1 MIRKT
6 IGFLA
11 GLAATSVFMA
21 GLLPAASAAESS
33 PSPFAVTESGLVF
46 GSTVNGVNEFLGIP
60 YAVPPVGV
68 LRWTP
73 PKPYGLFRGLV
84 LQATQF
90 GGDCTQPITS
100 GTFGGENCL
109 FLNVFT
115 PHDVLA
121 DDLLKDHGRGLP
133 VMIWIPGGGLVNGG
147 AEIYDP
153 TPMVKKG
160 VIVVTINYRLG
171 YLGFFAQSALDSE
184 GHPAGNYGL
193 MDQQFAFEWVR
204 QNIAGFGG
212 DPDQVT
218 IFGESAGGYSV
229 YAHLASP
236 TAAHLFRGA
245 ISESGSFFEFQ
256 SYFDFV
262 VSLATGESTGTAFV
276 PPGNDVAA
284 GFGCSSPS
292 QTASETS
299 KCLRALPASALA
311 AVEPGTMFPFVDG
324 TLLTQT
330 PAQAFADG
338 QFNRV
343 PLIHGT
349 NHDEWRSFVEGEYDF
364 GVGPLTDVE
373 YPAAVAALFGDSVND
388 PFVQFLVETEYPL
401 SNYPPPPGVVSA
413 PLALGALGTD
423 WAFAC
428 PARNA
433 DLLLSQYVATYAYE
447 FNDENAP
454 PAQSS
459 IPGLTFPL
467 GAYHNAEVQY
477 LFNFDFGLFTTAQ
490 QRLSDAMIN
499 YWTQF
504 AKTGNPNS
512 SGAPTWSQYTAGGS
526 FESLL
531 PPAPV
536 PESDASFDMDHN
548 CSSFWDP

>member
-1 MIRKT
+1 MIRKST
-6 IGFLA
+6 TCLVGI
-11 GLAATSVFMA
+11 AAIFALMA
-21 GLLPAASAAESS
+21 GLVVTVSAAGS
-33 PSPFAVTESGLVF
+33 PRPPIAFTESGLVV
-46 GSTVNGVNEFLGIP
+46 GTTTSGVNQFLGIP
-60 YAVPPVGV
+60 YAAPPVGA

-73 PKPYGLFRGLV
+73 PKPYGLFHGFV
-84 LQATQF
+84 LRATQF
-90 GGDCTQPITS
+90 GGDCTQPTAS
-100 GTFGGENCL
+100 GPFGSENCL

-121 DDLLKDHGRGLP
+121 DDLLEDHGRGLP

-193 MDQQFAFEWVR
+193 MDQQFAFKWVR

-229 YAHLASP
+229 YAQLASP

-245 ISESGSFFEFQ
+245 ISESGSFDEFQ
-256 SYFDFV
+256 DYFGFIVD
-262 VSLATGESTGTAFV
+262 LATGESSGTAFV
-276 PPGNDVAA
+276 PPGDDVAA
-284 GFGCSSPS
+284 SVGCL
-292 QTASETS
+292 SETS
-299 KCLRALPASALA
+299 MCLRALPASAL
-311 AVEPGTMFPFVDG
+311 VTGEPGTMFPFVDG

-330 PAQAFADG
+330 PAQAFANG

-343 PLIHGT
+343 PVIHGT
-349 NHDEWRSFVEGEYDF
+349 NHDEWRAFVEGEYDF
-364 GVGPLTDVE
+364 GIGPLTDLE
-373 YPAAVAALFGDSVND
+373 YPAAVAALFGDPVSNS
-388 PFVQFLVETEYPL
+388 FIQFLVDTEYPL

-423 WAFAC
+423 VVFAC

-433 DLLLSQYVATYAYE
+433 DLLLSQYVPTYAYE

-454 PAQSS
+454 PAQSAV
-459 IPGLTFPL
+459 PGLTFPL
-467 GAYHNAEVQY
+467 GADHGAEIQY
-477 LFNFDFGLFTTAQ
+477 LFSLKFGPFTAAQ
-490 QRLSDAMIN
+490 QQLSDAMIG

-512 SGAPTWSQYTAGGS
+512 PGAPTWSLYTAGGS

-536 PESDASFDMDHN
+536 PESDASFDTDHK
-548 CSSFWDP
+548 CSSFWDTF

>member
-1 MIRKT
+1 MVRESTSCLVGIAG
-6 IGFLA
+6 ILA
-11 GLAATSVFMA
+11 LMA
-21 GLLPAASAAESS
+21 GSVITASAAGS
-33 PSPFAVTESGLVF
+33 PPPPIAVTESGLVV
-46 GSTVNGVNEFLGIP
+46 GTTVNGVNEFLGIP
-60 YAVPPVGV
+60 YAAPPLGV

-73 PKPYGLFRGLV
+73 PRPYGLFHGLV

-90 GGDCTQPITS
+90 GTDCAQPTPS
-100 GTFGGENCL
+100 GLFGSENCL

-115 PHDVLA
+115 PQPGAGVGKGAAPLH
-121 DDLLKDHGRGLP
+121 GLP
-133 VMIWIPGGGLVNGG
+133 VMVWIYGGGLVNGG
-147 AEIYDP
+147 AEIFDP

-160 VIVVTINYRLG
+160 VIVVTINYRVG
-171 YLGFFAQSALDSE
+171 YLGFFAESALDSE

-193 MDQQFAFEWVR
+193 MDQQFAFKWVR

-256 SYFDFV
+256 SYFDFI
-262 VSLATGESTGTAFV
+262 VSLATGETTGTVFV
-276 PPGNDVAA
+276 PPGDDVAA
-284 GFGCSSPS
+284 GFGCSSPGE
-292 QTASETS
+292 TASETS
-299 KCLRALPASALA
+299 KCLRALPASALV
-311 AVEPGTMFPFVDG
+311 AVEPGTLFPLVDG

-330 PAQAFADG
+330 PAQAFANG

-343 PLIHGT
+343 PVINGT
-349 NHDEWRSFVEGEYDF
+349 NHDEWRAFVEGEYDF
-364 GVGPLTDVE
+364 GIGPLTDAE
-373 YPAAVAALFGDSVND
+373 YPAAVAALFGDSVDN
-388 PFVQFLVETEYPL
+388 PFVQFLVDTEYPL

-433 DLLLSQYVATYAYE
+433 DLLLSQYVTTYAYE

-454 PAQSS
+454 PAQSAV
-459 IPGLTFPL
+459 PGLTFPL
-467 GAYHNAEVQY
+467 GAVHGAEIQY
-477 LFNFDFGLFTTAQ
+477 LFSVKFGPFTPAQ
-490 QRLSDAMIN
+490 QQLSDAMIN

-512 SGAPTWSQYTAGGS
+512 PGAPTWPQYTAGGS

-531 PPAPV
+531 PPAPL
-536 PESDASFDMDHN
+536 PESDASFDTDHN
-548 CSSFWDP
+548 CSSFWDL